1 MMLRIRYL
9 RNQLVAQRANKESK
23 KSYKEEISLTFKYG
37 EVVPLKRPKV
47 IFGKYMKIKIA
58 KLLKI

>member
-1 MMLRIRYL
+1 MLWIRYL
-9 RNQLVAQRANKESK
+9 RNHLVAQRGNKESK

-47 IFGKYMKIKIA
+47 IFGKYMESK
-58 KLLKI
+58 

>member
-1 MMLRIRYL
+1 MLWIRYL
-9 RNQLVAQRANKESK
+9 RNQLVAQRGNKESK

-47 IFGKYMKIKIA
+47 IFGKYMESK
-58 KLLKI
+58 